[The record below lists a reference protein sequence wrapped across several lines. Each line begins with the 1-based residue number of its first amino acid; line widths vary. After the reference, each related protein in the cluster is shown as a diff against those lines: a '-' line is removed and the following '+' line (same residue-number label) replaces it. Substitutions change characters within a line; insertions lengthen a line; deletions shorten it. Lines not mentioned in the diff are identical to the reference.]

1 MGFRVLLEYMGF
13 PGRSTR
19 NAYCGGHFC
28 VQDAKCDRG
37 LTTEVMLKSGVVTVT
52 PVRRGRVRRRREE
65 DRLGFVMLG
74 HLSGGWRSTL

>member
-1 MGFRVLLEYMGF
+1 MGFRVILEDMGF

-52 PVRRGRVRRRREE
+52 PVRGGRGE